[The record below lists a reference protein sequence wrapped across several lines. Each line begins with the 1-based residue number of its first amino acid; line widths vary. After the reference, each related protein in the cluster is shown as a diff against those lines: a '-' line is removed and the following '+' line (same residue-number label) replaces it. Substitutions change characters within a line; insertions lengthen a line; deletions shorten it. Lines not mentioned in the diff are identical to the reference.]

1 MSQLLRYFTLIYF
14 AGSALLFIA
23 LMSWQHF
30 YAEQR
35 MQWHLQQYAD
45 LMKVSLRPF
54 IMQSSAEQL
63 SSHLTELQ
71 FSALL
76 PVAALGVYQ
85 PNGEQIARSGASQL
99 LPGQLSHVLQRQ
111 YQLQHS
117 YERLLAVQPLYT
129 LYTPVDHFGAFQIP
143 DAYLVVV
150 PELPDL
156 WQGMR
161 APFAITWSLL
171 TGIFVLLWL
180 GLRRVERQ
188 RHYWLERLVV
198 SQALDDSKN
207 QNSDSDG
214 VLPAEFMSIQHLFSE
229 SEQAQ
234 KQLQKQAQDL
244 QTLLDT
250 SQQAREQA
258 ERLQQHYQDSATAL
272 QQQIATWLQR
282 YQQISLRQEQ
292 LSVPVF
298 KSLQHLHVRQ
308 GALQFTESS
317 LHVAPIHCSEWLAQ
331 QLPLLNQLAP
341 AGLAIDWLEGS
352 ANTHFTAQLDE
363 SLLLAIMQAMLLLVL
378 RAEHA
383 QRLLFRV
390 QLEKGKTPHLLLHIS
405 CDGSGLPVHFT
416 RQLALGEQVHWQW
429 RDADIA
435 FLQSCEN
442 VLAADFKVQ
451 SLEGLGCSIRFS
463 LPVTVLPTRFN
474 THINHLI
481 VFDAD
486 SERLQERASALSA
499 QAMQLTL
506 CHSMAQ
512 LEQKLLESIPEV
524 LLLFVPPQ
532 VPDAAWLELLNR
544 YQQQL
549 NVQIYVPKLHLA
561 AWQALIPCSVS
572 ADFCLHRIQTLTL
585 PDMPKRAIKKLLVV
599 DDNETNQAFIGVLLQ
614 HKRIELQAALT
625 GKEVVAL
632 CQTQQFDM
640 ILLDISLPDM
650 SGIDVAI
657 QLRQLAGYQHTPIF
671 AFTAHALPAEI
682 DAFKAAGMND
692 IVLKPLDPSKFET
705 LLARYQ
711 LY

>member
-1 MSQLLRYFTLIYF
+1 MSQLLRYFALIYF

-35 MQWHLQQYAD
+35 MQWHLQQYAE

-54 IMQSSAEQL
+54 IKQSSAEQL

-76 PVAALGVYQ
+76 PVAALAVYQ

-99 LPGQLSHVLQRQ
+99 LPDQLNHVLQRQ

-129 LYTPVDHFGAFQIP
+129 LYTQVDHFGAFQIP

-150 PELPDL
+150 PELPEL
-156 WQGMR
+156 WPGIR

-171 TGIFVLLWL
+171 TGLFVLLWL
-180 GLRRVERQ
+180 VLRRVERQ
-188 RHYWLERLVV
+188 RRYWLERLAAPQITQVKI
-198 SQALDDSKN
+198 DDVN
-207 QNSDSDG
+207 VNDRE
-214 VLPAEFMSIQHLFSE
+214 LPAEFASIQQVFSE
-229 SEQAQ
+229 CEQAQ
-234 KQLQKQAQDL
+234 KQLHNQVQDL
-244 QTLLDT
+244 QLMLEN
-250 SQQAREQA
+250 SQQACEQA
-258 ERLQQHYQDSATAL
+258 ERLQQHYQDNATTM
-272 QQQIATWLQR
+272 QQQIAVWLQR
-282 YQQISLRQEQ
+282 YQQLSLRHEQ
-292 LSVPVF
+292 LSAPVF
-298 KSLQHLHVRQ
+298 NSLQQLHLLQ
-308 GALQFTESS
+308 ATLQFT
-317 LHVAPIHCSEWLAQ
+317 APSMHTVPLSCSDWLAQ
-331 QLPLLNQLAP
+331 HLPLLNHLAP
-341 AGLAIDWLEGS
+341 ADLAIDWIEGS
-352 ANTHFTAQLDE
+352 ANTNFTVQMDE

-378 RAEHA
+378 RAEQA

-390 QLEKGKTPHLLLHIS
+390 QLEKGKNPQLQLHIS

-416 RQLALGEQVHWQW
+416 RQLALGEQVEWQW

-451 SLEGLGCSIRFS
+451 SLEGLGCSIRFA
-463 LPVTVLPTRFN
+463 LPVTVQPAHVN
-474 THINHLI
+474 TNIKHMI

-486 SERLQERASALSA
+486 SERLQERAPALSV
-499 QAMQLTL
+499 QAMELTL
-506 CHSMAQ
+506 CNSVMQ
-512 LEQKLLESIPEV
+512 LEQKLQESIPEV

-532 VPDAAWLELLNR
+532 APDATWLELLNR
-544 YQQQL
+544 YQHQ
-549 NVQIYVPKLHLA
+549 VSIQIFVPKLNVV
-561 AWQALIPCSVS
+561 AWQAVAPSSIS
-572 ADFCLHRIQTLTL
+572 ADFCLHRLQTLSL
-585 PDMPKRAIKKLLVV
+585 PQLPKRAIKKLLVV
-599 DDNETNQAFIGVLLQ
+599 DDNETNQAFIAVLLQ

-625 GKEVVAL
+625 GSEVVAL

-640 ILLDISLPDM
+640 ILLDISLPDI

-657 QLRQLAGYQHTPIF
+657 QLRRLAGYQQTPIF

-682 DAFKAAGMND
+682 NAFKAAGMND